1 MRIKLVLCIGVIF
14 LFSSISA
21 LAALDLACGPIQGP
35 EWVTE
40 GDIVTYST
48 SFIAMGSSVNNLK
61 IRGTV
66 GNKIVFEKTYGV
78 IAADTWTPVSFTW
91 TAELI
96 KEPGMDSIYVRLR
109 LDPDGTAG
117 DPDFENNITEMLIHL
132 VEKPV
137 KKPDLNLNITF
148 SPAKFMTGDSVKFL
162 IRVVNLGYAT
172 ANPSKLHIKH
182 GESLIAD
189 INVFP
194 LKSGASTEITYFWNA
209 ICNGVISI
217 IADAMN
223 DNKET
228 NENNNLLLKSMVCGQ
243 KRVNFTEGKPNKK
256 LF

>member
-96 KEPGMDSIYVRLR
+96 KEPGMDSIYVQLR

-117 DPDFENNITEMLIHL
+117 DPDFENNITEMLIHV

-137 KKPDLNLNITF
+137 KKPDLNLNITY

-194 LKSGASTEITYFWNA
+194 LKSGASTEITHFWNA
-209 ICNGVISI
+209 KCDETITI

-223 DNKET
+223 QNKES
-228 NENNNLLLKSMVCGQ
+228 NENNNTWSQKMVCW
-243 KRVNFTEGKPNKK
+243 KRPINTKYEHYKR
-256 LF
+256 LH